1 MAQSDRKAL
10 VWLRRSALAEHV
22 DAAVAAGLMCV
33 CGRGVTAPSE
43 ERALNYFLFAAG
55 IQP

>member
-1 MAQSDRKAL
+1 VAQSDRKAL

-33 CGRGVTAPSE
+33 CGLGVTAPSE

-55 IQP
+55 VKP